1 MRYTTGRTALL
12 HVRKEVVVEALWVG
26 QRAHLRHLLQ
36 LHPDWTLQQVADAVG
51 CSTSMVS
58 KWKRRFAQGSPEDVS
73 KLFSRSRAR
82 LHPPARLDRE
92 VVNRVLEIRLF
103 PPDHLRRTPGSCA
116 IRYYLHRDP
125 ELLASGKRLPRSTR
139 TIWRLLDE
147 AYLIERELPRRHAP
161 LPPCEPLEDVQ
172 MDFKDASVPADPQGK
187 HPHVIE
193 VLNFVDVGTSLL
205 LSAQVPADF
214 HAETALQA
222 GVAFLRK
229 SGLPSRLTFD
239 RDVRWVGSPGQRNF
253 PSALCQFLY
262 GAGVQPNIL
271 PPQHPELNAFVER
284 FHRSYNGEC
293 LLRERPGTLEEVRKV
308 TEEYG
313 WPYNQ
318 ERPHQGRS
326 CRNQP
331 PQKAHPI
338 LPPRPALPEEVD
350 PDRWVHVLDG
360 RLYARQVK
368 SDGRVL
374 VDGTAYYVKKDLA
387 GQRIVLRIKAAT
399 RVCEVLL
406 GEQKIKEL
414 PIKGLVG
421 EPMALDDYIELMSQ
435 RARSEE
441 RQRRLKRYQQ
451 RIQQASSLARWMR
464 TGQPWSRVAL
474 V

>member
-1 MRYTTGRTALL
+1 M
-12 HVRKEVVVEALWVG
+12 EALWVG

-36 LHPDWTLQQVADAVG
+36 LHPDWSLQQLADAVG
-51 CSTSMVS
+51 CSKSMVS
-58 KWKRRFAQGSPEDVS
+58 KWKRRFAQASEQDVAMF
-73 KLFSRSRAR
+73 FSRSRAR
-82 LHPPARLDRE
+82 RHPPARLDRE

-103 PPDHLRRTPGSCA
+103 PPDHLRRTPGPRA
-116 IRYYLHRDP
+116 ILYYVHRDP

-139 TIWRLLDE
+139 TVWRLLDE
-147 AYLIERELPRRHAP
+147 AHMIERERPRIRAP

-172 MDFKDASVPADPQGK
+172 MDFKDASVPADPLGK
-187 HPHVIE
+187 QQHVIE

-205 LSAQVPADF
+205 LSAQVHADF

-222 GVAFLRK
+222 VVAFLRQH
-229 SGLPSRLTFD
+229 GLPNQLTFD
-239 RDVRWVGSPGQRNF
+239 RDVRWVGSPGQRDF

-262 GAGVQPNIL
+262 GVGVQPNIL

-284 FHRSYNGEC
+284 FHRSYKGEC
-293 LLRERPGTLEEVRKV
+293 LLRERPSTLEEVRKV

-313 WPYNQ
+313 WHYNQ

-338 LPPRPALPEEVD
+338 LSARPALPAQVD
-350 PDRWVHVLDG
+350 PDRWVSALDG
-360 RLYARQVK
+360 RLYARRVK

-374 VDGTAYYVKKDLA
+374 VDGIAYYVKRELA
-387 GQRIVLRIKAAT
+387 GQQIILRIKAAT
-399 RVCEVLL
+399 RVFEVLL

-414 PIKGLVG
+414 PIKGLIG

-441 RQRRLKRYQQ
+441 RQRRLKRYHQRLQQ
-451 RIQQASSLARWMR
+451 QSS
-464 TGQPWSRVAL
+464 
-474 V
+474 